1 MSAPHDVFSV
11 HLYSHCPWHTPF
23 QPDFSNFLYKPTI
36 FVFQGESA
44 SWDLFPFLLS
54 ILFCK
59 SFHFFSTP
67 SWSRP
72 PQSSPLLRVW
82 QGNKCPINHLW
93 TPIPSP
99 QAGDNR
105 ADVLRAWMLLPQVT
119 LGHPKGLT
127 QGQDTDPPQ
136 PCPEKCRPKL
146 LANLLWRV
154 NYLSGP
160 KRVIKTHINAL
171 LGQWV
176 LIRSPFCVNIQ
187 IRYYP
192 REMNNSGYLISLTI
206 LNIMKSHTIIPHPSP
221 WILATDR
228 SPVGNGNVTLIHLF
242 TKDSLPNNFQYP
254 ASHPKTFL
262 WKQART
268 DIHCKLVFT
277 TV

>member
-1 MSAPHDVFSV
+1 MCSLYIYTATAPGTLHFNLTSVIFTINLQSLFSKVKVPPETFFHFSYPSFSV
-11 HLYSHCPWHTPF
+11 KVSI
-23 QPDFSNFLYKPTI
+23 S
-36 FVFQGESA
+36 
-44 SWDLFPFLLS
+44 FPLWAGAVPHRAL
-54 ILFCK
+54 
-59 SFHFFSTP
+59 P
-67 SWSRP
+67 SS
-72 PQSSPLLRVW
+72 VW

-160 KRVIKTHINAL
+160 KRVIKIHINAL

-176 LIRSPFCVNIQ
+176 LIRSP
-187 IRYYP
+187 
-192 REMNNSGYLISLTI
+192 I
-206 LNIMKSHTIIPHPSP
+206 L
-221 WILATDR
+221 
-228 SPVGNGNVTLIHLF
+228 
-242 TKDSLPNNFQYP
+242 
-254 ASHPKTFL
+254 
-262 WKQART
+262 
-268 DIHCKLVFT
+268 C
-277 TV
+277 